1 MPDDVE
7 ALKRMVERLSGEVR
21 ALEVAA
27 DVRSLLIENL
37 QIQIAALRR
46 AMYGRKSEK
55 MEQEV
60 GQLELKLE
68 EVLLDKGEDP
78 PPQTPEAIERTQ
90 RTRKP
95 LPEHLPR
102 ETIDHAPPHDQCSV
116 KHPRWHNDHDA
127 CRSLNVHHFASGS
140 LFAVLTPHPASIQW
154 MPPVEDFYFLRDM
167 RRMTQ

>member
-1 MPDDVE
+1 MAASRPPPDPLPDDVE

-78 PPQTPEAIERTQ
+78 PPQTPETIERTQ

-95 LPEHLPR
+95 LPEHLCG
-102 ETIDHAPPHDQCSV
+102 Q
-116 KHPRWHNDHDA
+116 WH
-127 CRSLNVHHFASGS
+127 RTG
-140 LFAVLTPHPASIQW
+140 T
-154 MPPVEDFYFLRDM
+154 R
-167 RRMTQ
+167 TQ